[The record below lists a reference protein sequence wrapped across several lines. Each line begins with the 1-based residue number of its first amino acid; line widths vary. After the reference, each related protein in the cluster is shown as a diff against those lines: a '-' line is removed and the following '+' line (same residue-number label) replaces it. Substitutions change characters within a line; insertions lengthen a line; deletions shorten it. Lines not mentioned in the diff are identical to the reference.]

1 MHRKNYISSLSEISD
16 LRSKKREVS
25 SSRSEISCHH
35 RILSAFFLVSV
46 IACAASSAFG
56 VNNPSDPK
64 FDRGASRP
72 RVVSAKPSS
81 VEPAASAQ
89 FNYKWNVDNRQFPL
103 LSFFRDQLK
112 PGLDQSLSYPMDQFR
127 FLIFETLDYD
137 DARVRY
143 FLPSISSN
151 GQRVQ
156 FIEFGLTQIK
166 NNFVSVDEKRLKLID
181 DGAQKTIRA
190 SDGTRYVFV
199 RYPDGE
205 FRCAEIKDAGNNR
218 LNFIYT
224 SNGSVLHGVVDSA
237 GRTITFNYDDD
248 EIGSITQTW
257 TANAK
262 VFQKTWTVGD
272 QSAGVSLPSNHSR
285 APRFTSLKKVPS
297 NALVQHYT
305 AEMQASDRTLAQIFG
320 GPNAVAAGN
329 GFEPAGLTASYPLY
343 RGDIIGDD
351 GKLRRGHLSYAVH
364 LYGNSSGTGDSP
376 LYIPNGFTLHSIQ
389 PSPTDAAVTFY
400 YPKLG
405 NLTEVTL
412 AVFHVADFEIRPD
425 GDRVRIGN
433 IAGVGGSTPLYK
445 HSHIEFYQGNTGLP
459 PADARMRLR
468 IDPAAVFVGIM
479 QPESSTFR
487 VAGFSPIRN

>member
-1 MHRKNYISSLSEISD
+1 MHRKNYISSLSDISD
-16 LRSKKREVS
+16 LS
-25 SSRSEISCHH
+25 SQKCEIPNLTSEISCH
-35 RILSAFFLVSV
+35 RPIRLALRLASV
-46 IACAASSAFG
+46 IIFAASFAIG
-56 VNNPSDPK
+56 ATNPSDANP
-64 FDRGASRP
+64 DRGASRA
-72 RVVSAKPSS
+72 RAVLAKSLA
-81 VEPAASAQ
+81 VEPAVSAQ

-103 LSFFRDQLK
+103 LSFFSEHLK

-137 DARVRY
+137 DARARY
-143 FLPSISSN
+143 FLPSIS
-151 GQRVQ
+151 GDGKGVHL
-156 FIEFGLTQIK
+156 IEFEPTQTK
-166 NNFVSVDEKRLKLID
+166 NNFVSIDEKKLKLID
-181 DGAQKTIRA
+181 DGSQKTIRA

-205 FRCAEIKDAGNNR
+205 FHCAGIRDAGNNQ

-224 SNGSVLHGVVDSA
+224 SNGSMLHGVVDSA
-237 GRTITFNYDDD
+237 GRTITFNYADD

-257 TANAK
+257 TANATG
-262 VFQKTWTVGD
+262 VQKTWIVGD
-272 QSAGVSLPSNHSR
+272 QSAAASLPLNYSR
-285 APRFTSLKKVPS
+285 APGFTSFKRVPA
-297 NALVQHYT
+297 NAVVQEYT
-305 AEMQASDRTLAQIFG
+305 AEMAASDKVLAQVFG

-329 GFEPAGLTASYPLY
+329 GFEPAGLADSYPRY

-376 LYIPNGFTLHSIQ
+376 LYIPNGFTMHSTQ

-405 NLTEVTL
+405 NLTDVTL
-412 AVFHVADFEIRPD
+412 AVFHVADFEIRSE

-433 IAGVGGSTPLYK
+433 IGGMGGSTPLYR

-459 PADARMRLR
+459 AADARTRLR
-468 IDPAAVFVGIM
+468 IDPAAVFARIM
-479 QPESSTFR
+479 QPE
-487 VAGFSPIRN
+487 G